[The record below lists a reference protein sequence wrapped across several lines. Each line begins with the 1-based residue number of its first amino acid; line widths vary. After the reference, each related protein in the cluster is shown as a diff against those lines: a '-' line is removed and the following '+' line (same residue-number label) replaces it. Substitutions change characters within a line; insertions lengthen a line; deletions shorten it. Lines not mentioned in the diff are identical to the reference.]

1 MAPGSSRTAARTSG
15 PLPAGTALQIEGVS
29 KRYDIYAAP
38 HHRLL
43 RSLVPGE
50 KRFHRE
56 FWALRRVSFG
66 VKRGECVGLIGRNGS
81 GKSTLLQIIAGTLS
95 PTEGRVQA
103 AGRIAALL
111 ELGSGFNP
119 EFTGRENVFMNGAI
133 LGLSTEAMEEKF
145 SGIADFADIGDFI
158 EQPVKMYSSGML
170 VRLAFATAISV
181 DPEILIVDEAL
192 SVGDELFQRKCF
204 SKIETL
210 RSGGATILLV
220 SHSGGTVVQLC
231 DRALLLD
238 AGEILA
244 MGTPKHIVGS
254 YQKLLYAPTAK
265 QPDIRRGIQEHFSAP
280 ETGVSEAGPGPD
292 EPGGAE
298 CDSFD
303 PQLIPASPLGYE
315 SRGARIE
322 QPRILTLDGRPVNC
336 LRSGATYRYSY
347 GVRFEREA
355 RDVRFG
361 MMIKA
366 INGTE
371 IGGMSS
377 STLGRGLECVPAGTR
392 LDIGFEFDCRLVA
405 GTYFMNAGCHGMVE
419 GEYLQLHRLLD
430 AVAFRVTAQPLQA
443 RAGYVDFASREPA
456 CDIRWNA

>member
-15 PLPAGTALQIEGVS
+15 PLPAGTALQIDGVS

-145 SGIADFADIGDFI
+145 AGIVDFADIGDFI

-244 MGTPKHIVGS
+244 MGTPKHVVGS

-265 QPDIRRGIQEHFSAP
+265 QPDIRLGIQKHFSAP
-280 ETGVSEAGPGPD
+280 EKADADADPGPD
-292 EPGGAE
+292 ESGGGE
-298 CDSFD
+298 SEYFD
-303 PQLIPASPLGYE
+303 PQLIPASSLCYE
-315 SRGARIE
+315 SHGARIE
-322 QPRILTLDGRPVNC
+322 QPRILTLDGKPVNC
-336 LRSGATYRYSY
+336 LRSGGTYRYSY

-377 STLGRGLECVPAGTR
+377 STLGHGLEYVPAGTR
-392 LDIGFEFDCRLVA
+392 LNIGFEFDCRLVA
-405 GTYFMNAGCHGMVE
+405 GTYFMNAGCQGLAD
-419 GEYLQLHRLLD
+419 GQYRQLHRLLD
-430 AVAFRVTAQPLQA
+430 AVAFRVAPEPLQA
-443 RAGYVDFASREPA
+443 RAGYVDFAARVPV
-456 CDIRWNA
+456 CHIQWNT